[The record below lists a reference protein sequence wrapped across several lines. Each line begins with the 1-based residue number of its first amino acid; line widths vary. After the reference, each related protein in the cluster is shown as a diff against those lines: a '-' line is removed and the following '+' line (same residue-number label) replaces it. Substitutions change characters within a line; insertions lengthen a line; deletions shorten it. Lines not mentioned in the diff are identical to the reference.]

1 MSVAEIVYNKN
12 AMARLPKSPK
22 TPSLLDVAD
31 LRHDDKRLNNPP
43 ATLAG
48 DKPVP
53 LLPKTKYEFSAHRTP
68 QLQFDMQARLENLL
82 EKAAKSPLMPDEVA
96 ELRRLYADHEPWLEW
111 AGKRE
116 KRELLVDPIA
126 LHIHERVSTQA
137 ILKVAQREV
146 PQKSLFADPEQDY
159 TAAVSFYQHEVDWSN
174 RLILG
179 DSLQVMS
186 SLAQRENLA
195 GQVQMMYF
203 DPPYGI
209 KFASNFQPKIGQR
222 DVKDQDKDLT
232 REPETVRAFRDT
244 WELGIHSYL
253 TYLRDRL
260 TVARE
265 LLHDSGSI
273 FVQISDENLHR
284 VRALM
289 DEVFGPENFVS
300 VITIAKTAGASSELL
315 GTVCDFLIW
324 YAKDKAHLKY
334 RQIHRVKSSVEDG
347 AGEYKYLQL
356 DNGCTRTMT
365 ADEISGATPI
375 PYGASRFR
383 PSATTSQRPP
393 GSDPFDF
400 EGRVF
405 RPGNSQYWKTSIAG
419 LRRLGESGRLIT
431 RDTSVSYLRRL
442 KDFPASPI
450 NNLWTDVRWGFDA
463 SEKAYVVQTN
473 NKIIER
479 CMLMT
484 TDPGDLVVDPTG
496 GSGTTAF
503 VAEQWGRRWITC
515 DTSRVAL
522 SIARQRILT
531 ARFDQYKLRPL
542 NVKEEADNV
551 KGLRVKDESGA
562 QLPPQTFD
570 CEVVPHIMLK
580 SIAQNPHLDPIFEEW
595 NPQMDKSLEACNVAL
610 NEVNSSA
617 RRTLKDQ
624 LTRIKKPTDA
634 DKRRLDLP
642 DRFEHWTV
650 PFDTDESYPTALT
663 SGVEA
668 YRKAWRAKMDAV
680 NACIAANAESETL
693 YDKPEIVKGV
703 VRVSGPFTVEAVQPP
718 EMSLEEASVVEFDG
732 APEELETFTPPVKVS
747 FVTPKPAME
756 VENVAAYIENLISL
770 LRGDGLTFPGNKKI
784 TFSQLEAKSLG
795 NTPVHAEGEYEWTDE
810 TGQTA
815 TVRAIVSF
823 GPQYGPISSKQVEEV
838 QRAAYKFG
846 YDAAIFAGFAFD
858 DGASSLIE
866 SGGRVQL
873 HMAQIRPDVN
883 PAMNGLLKV
892 TPGSQLFTVFGSPRV
907 NLKTADEG
915 QWQIEME
922 GMDIFD
928 PVTNEILPTNQ
939 EKVAAWFLDSD
950 YDGRT
955 FCITQAFFPDKSAW
969 DKIDKA
975 LKGSI
980 DVSSFSGTVSLPF
993 PKGSHARAAVK
1004 VIDPRGNEVMKVLDL
1019 G

>member
-1 MSVAEIVYNKN
+1 
-12 AMARLPKSPK
+12 MARLPKSPK

-43 ATLAG
+43 AALAG
-48 DKPVP
+48 EKPVP
-53 LLPKTKYEFSAHRTP
+53 LLPKTRYEFSAHRTP
-68 QLQFDMQARLENLL
+68 QLQFDPQARLENLL
-82 EKAAKSPLMPDEVA
+82 EKSAKTPLTADEVA
-96 ELRRLYADHEPWLEW
+96 ELRRLYVTHEPWLEW

-116 KRELLVDPIA
+116 KRELLVDPVA
-126 LHIHERVSTQA
+126 LHIHERVSAQA
-137 ILKVAQREV
+137 ILKVAQREA

-159 TAAVSFYQHEVDWSN
+159 SAAISFYQHEVDWAN

-179 DSLQVMS
+179 DSLSVMS

-289 DEVFGPENFVS
+289 DEVFGPKNFIVIIS
-300 VITIAKTAGASSELL
+300 VKKTGGKGSRYIDEVFDYIL
-315 GTVCDFLIW
+315 W
-324 YAKDKAHLKY
+324 YGKDADKLKY
-334 RQIHRVKSSVEDG
+334 RPLLVEREVGVGKGTGERYDQVEMLSGERRALTATERTDPKNLSSM
-347 AGEYKYLQL
+347 L
-356 DNGCTRTMT
+356 DTGKRLFQETALISESSSNATSFEAIVNGQGFFRT
-365 ADEISGATPI
+365 
-375 PYGASRFR
+375 
-383 PSATTSQRPP
+383 
-393 GSDPFDF
+393 
-400 EGRVF
+400 
-405 RPGNSQYWKTSIAG
+405 NWKTNRTG
-419 LRRLGESGRLIT
+419 FQRLINAERVT
-431 RDTSVSYLRRL
+431 VGEKTLRYIRYHDDFVANPLANFWDDTGLSGKV
-442 KDFPASPI
+442 
-450 NNLWTDVRWGFDA
+450 
-463 SEKAYVVQTN
+463 YVVQTAE
-473 NKIIER
+473 KVVAR
-479 CMLMT
+479 CILMT
-484 TDPGDLVVDPTG
+484 TDPGDLVLDPTG
-496 GSGTTAF
+496 GSGTTAY

-522 SIARQRILT
+522 AIARQRILT

-542 NVKEEADNV
+542 NAKEDAENV
-551 KGLRVKDESGA
+551 KGLRVKDENGA
-562 QLPPQTFD
+562 ELPPQTFE
-570 CEVVPHIMLK
+570 CKTVPHIMLRN
-580 SIAQNPHLDPIFEEW
+580 IAQNSHLDPIFEQF
-595 NPQMDKSLEACNVAL
+595 NPQLDKALKDCNAAL
-610 NEVNSSA
+610 KEVDA
-617 RRTLKDQ
+617 ATRRSLKDQ
-624 LTRIKKPTDA
+624 LARIKKPTDA

-642 DRFEHWTV
+642 EKFEHWTV
-650 PFDTDESYPTALT
+650 PFDTDESYPVALKTA
-663 SGVEA
+663 VEN
-668 YRKAWRAKMDAV
+668 YRKTWRTKMDEV
-680 NACIAANAESETL
+680 NACIADNADSETL

-718 EMSLEEASVVEFDG
+718 EMSLDEPQVMEFDG
-732 APEELETFTPPVKVS
+732 APEELDTFTPPVKISLVA
-747 FVTPKPAME
+747 PKPAME
-756 VENVAAYIENLISL
+756 VENVAAYLENLLSL
-770 LRGDGLTFPGNKKI
+770 LRADGLTFPGNKKI
-784 TFSQLEAKSLG
+784 TFSQLDAKTFGSV
-795 NTPVHAEGEYEWTDE
+795 PAHADGEYEWIDE
-810 TGQTA
+810 SGEAKTIK
-815 TVRAIVSF
+815 AIISF

-838 QRAAYKFG
+838 QRSAYRLG

-858 DGASSLIE
+858 DAATSCIE
-866 SGGRVQL
+866 SGGRLQM

-883 PAMNGLLKV
+883 PAMDGLLKD
-892 TPGSQLFTVFGSPRV
+892 TPGSQLFTVFGSPRI
-907 NLKTADEG
+907 NLKPAEDN

-969 DKIDKA
+969 DKLDKA

-980 DVSSFSGTVSLPF
+980 DVSSFTGILSLPF
-993 PKGSHARAAVK
+993 PKGQHGRAAVK
-1004 VIDPRGNEVMKVLDL
+1004 VIDPRGNEVMKVVDL
-1019 G
+1019 V